1 MNEDMTERERRIRR
15 RAHQLWQ
22 EAGRPEGRDQEFWDR
37 AEIEI
42 DYPVRRE
49 DPAGKPVGN

>member
-22 EAGRPEGRDQEFWDR
+22 EAGQPEGRDQEFWEK
-37 AEIEI
+37 AELDI
-42 DYPVRRE
+42 DYPVKKD
-49 DPAGKPVGN
+49 DPAGKPIGN

>member
-22 EAGRPEGRDQEFWDR
+22 EAGQPEGRDQEFWEK
-37 AEIEI
+37 AELEI
-42 DYPVRRE
+42 DARK
-49 DPAGKPVGN
+49 DNPAGKPIGN

>member
-15 RAHQLWQ
+15 RANQLWR
-22 EAGRPEGRDQEFWDR
+22 EAGQQEGRDQEFWEK

-42 DYPVRRE
+42 DYPVRKD
-49 DPAGKPVGN
+49 DPAGKPIGN

>member
-15 RAHQLWQ
+15 RAHQLWR
-22 EAGRPEGRDQEFWDR
+22 EAGEPEGRDREFWER
-37 AEIEI
+37 AELEI
-42 DYPVRRE
+42 DYPVKKD